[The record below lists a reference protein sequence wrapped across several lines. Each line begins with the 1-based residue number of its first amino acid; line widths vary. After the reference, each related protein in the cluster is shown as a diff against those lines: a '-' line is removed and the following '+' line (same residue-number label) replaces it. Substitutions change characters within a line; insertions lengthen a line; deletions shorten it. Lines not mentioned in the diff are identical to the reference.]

1 MLKVENLFKQYT
13 SEDGTPGGGVLGASA
28 GFAGG
33 LFFFP
38 ILFPPPAANEQVANA
53 ESQTKIAQA
62 MFIHANPSDPVHYG
76 KGSVEVLKGKSG
88 SNLLHLKPDFKVG
101 PGPRFHV
108 YLADKS
114 KIMNSADFKAAKKI
128 DLGRLRSFEGSQVYE
143 VPKGTDISPV
153 KSVVIWCKEFN
164 VLISPATLKK

>member
-1 MLKVENLFKQYT
+1 MKKTVLTVLITLVF
-13 SEDGTPGGGVLGASA
+13 GGAGGVAV
-28 GFAGG
+28 G
-33 LFFFP
+33 LFIYPF
-38 ILFPPPAANEQVANA
+38 LFPPPPAMETVENRAEKTIVATGN
-53 ESQTKIAQA
+53 
-62 MFIHANPSDPVHYG
+62 FIHANPSDPVHYG
-76 KGSVEVLKGKSG
+76 KGTLEVLKGKSG

-101 PGPRFHV
+101 PGPRFHI

-128 DLGRLRSFEGSQVYE
+128 DLGKLRAFEGSQVYE

-164 VLISPATLKK
+164 VLISPAMLKK